1 MSDAIIT
8 ASDTSLDTLLNH
20 SDKPI
25 LLDLWAPWCQPCKTL
40 APLLNTIAD
49 NTPDNLTVAKL
60 DVEQY
65 PALMQRFGVRGI
77 PTLLLFKNGQEIS
90 RQIGVKT
97 LAQLRG
103 WLESHQ
109 IAIQNTTPPLAD
121 TRVTWGAFY
130 GDASL
135 HGFLHQR
142 LRQHAADG
150 DIEQAF
156 SPYWQDNKGSVSAVL
171 AHSADIHIFERI
183 TGLPAALGL
192 LLENLPSTTPTQVD
206 ALFAAI
212 APGKSVDGVALQWLQ
227 QWLGDAGNPWSDW
240 LADSTVDGLRK
251 QWIRAISQR
260 LAGETVA
267 ESEWTALHQQAIS
280 WEEKASG
287 ELGLEKNI
295 AAILASLSPPP
306 AASDVDSWRGI
317 SITLGFALAQIMQIN
332 DGWNREERATPDK
345 RFRWFKEQEDATPNK
360 QLTDEQITALRAQW
374 LQENP
379 DFSAKEDAFYQR
391 YPQLLEAQ
399 KIPLQET
406 LWALLRR
413 APAFKPQLD

>member
-1 MSDAIIT
+1 MSDTIIT
-8 ASDTSLDTLLNH
+8 ASDTSLDALLTT

-49 NTPDNLTVAKL
+49 NTPDNLTIAKL

-77 PTLLLFKNGQEIS
+77 PTLLLFKSGQEIS

-103 WLESHQ
+103 WLESHH
-109 IAIQNTTPPLAD
+109 IAMQNTVQPLAD
-121 TRVTWGAFY
+121 GRITWGAFY

-135 HGFLHQR
+135 HAFLHQR

-150 DIEQAF
+150 DIEHAVA
-156 SPYWQDNKGSVSAVL
+156 PYWQDNKGSVSAVL
-171 AHSADIHIFERI
+171 AHNADIRIFERV

-192 LLENLPSTTPTQVD
+192 LLEKIPSTTPAQVD
-206 ALFAAI
+206 ALFTALT
-212 APGKSVDGVALQWLQ
+212 PGKAVEGVALQWMHH
-227 QWLGDAGNPWSDW
+227 WLSHEGNPWSDC
-240 LADSTVDGLRK
+240 LADKTVDSLRQ
-251 QWIRAISQR
+251 QWTHAISR
-260 LAGETVA
+260 LLAGEVVA

-280 WEEKASG
+280 WEEAAPS

-295 AAILASLSPPP
+295 ATILASLSPPP
-306 AASDVDSWRGI
+306 AASDADSWRSI
-317 SITLGFALAQIMQIN
+317 SITLGFTLAQFLQIN
-332 DGWNREERATPDK
+332 DGWDTAERAIPAK
-345 RFRWFKEQEDATPNK
+345 REAWFEKQENTSPNR
-360 QLTDEQITALRAQW
+360 QLTREQITQLREQW
-374 LQENP
+374 RQENAE
-379 DFSAKEDAFYQR
+379 FSAKEDLFYQR

-399 KIPLQET
+399 KSALQEA
-406 LWALLRR
+406 LWELLRQT
-413 APAFKPQLD
+413 PAFKTPQ

>member
-8 ASDTSLDTLLNH
+8 ASDTSLDALLNN

-65 PALMQRFGVRGI
+65 PAFMQRFGVRGI

-103 WLESHQ
+103 WLESHE
-109 IAIQNTTPPLAD
+109 IAIQNTAQPLAD
-121 TRVTWGAFY
+121 THVTWSTFY

-135 HGFLHQR
+135 HTFLHQR

-150 DIEQAF
+150 NIEHAF

-171 AHSADIHIFERI
+171 AHSADIRIFERV

-192 LLENLPSTTPTQVD
+192 LLEKLPSTTPEQVD
-206 ALFAAI
+206 ALFAAL
-212 APGKSVDGVALQWLQ
+212 APGKTVDGVALQWLHH
-227 QWLGDAGNPWSDW
+227 WLSHEENQWSDW
-240 LADSTVDGLRK
+240 LVDETVDGLRQ
-251 QWIRAISQR
+251 QWVQAISR
-260 LAGETVA
+260 LLAGESVA

-280 WEEKASG
+280 WEEKAAT

-295 AAILASLSPPP
+295 ATILASLSPPP
-306 AASDVDSWRGI
+306 AASDADSWRSI
-317 SITLGFALAQIMQIN
+317 STTLGFALAQILQIK
-332 DGWNREERATPDK
+332 DGWSREERATPDK
-345 RFRWFKEQEDATPNK
+345 RFRWFQAQEEATPSK
-360 QLTDEQITALRAQW
+360 KLTDEQITALREQW
-374 LQENP
+374 LQENS

-391 YPQLLEAQ
+391 YPQLSEAQ

-406 LWALLRR
+406 LWELLRR
-413 APAFKPQLD
+413 APAFKSQLD

>member
-8 ASDTSLDTLLNH
+8 ASDTSLEELLNH
-20 SDKPI
+20 NDKPI

-40 APLLNTIAD
+40 APLLDTIAD

-109 IAIQNTTPPLAD
+109 ITIQNTAQPLAD

-135 HGFLHQR
+135 HDFLHHR
-142 LRQHAADG
+142 LRQHAANG
-150 DIEQAF
+150 DVEHAF

-171 AHSADIHIFERI
+171 AHSADIHIFERVS
-183 TGLPAALGL
+183 GLPAALGL
-192 LLENLPSTTPTQVD
+192 LLEKLPTTTPAQVD

-212 APGKSVDGVALQWLQ
+212 TPGKAVDGVALQWVQ
-227 QWLGDAGNPWSDW
+227 QWLDDTGNPWSDW
-240 LADSTVDGLRK
+240 LADSTVDSLRQ
-251 QWIRAISQR
+251 QWISAISR
-260 LAGETVA
+260 LLAGKTVA
-267 ESEWTALHQQAIS
+267 ESEWTTLHQQAIN

-295 AAILASLSPPP
+295 ASIIASLSPPP
-306 AASDVDSWRGI
+306 AASDANSWRGV
-317 SITLGFALAQIMQIN
+317 STTLGFALAQILQID
-332 DGWNREERATPDK
+332 DGWSREERATPDE
-345 RFRWFKEQEDATPNK
+345 RFRWFKKQEEATPNK
-360 QLTDEQITALRAQW
+360 QLTDEQITALREQW

-391 YPQLLEAQ
+391 YPQLLEQ
-399 KIPLQET
+399 QTIRLQET
-406 LWALLRR
+406 LWELLRR
-413 APAFKPQLD
+413 APAFKLQLD

>member
-8 ASDTSLDTLLNH
+8 ASDTSLDALLTH
-20 SDKPI
+20 SDKPV

-65 PALMQRFGVRGI
+65 PAFMQRFSVRGI

-109 IAIQNTTPPLAD
+109 IAIQNTAQPLAD

-135 HGFLHQR
+135 HAFLHQR

-150 DIEQAF
+150 DIEHAF

-171 AHSADIHIFERI
+171 AHSEDIRVFERV

-192 LLENLPSTTPTQVD
+192 LLEKLPSTTSTQVD
-206 ALFAAI
+206 ALFAALS
-212 APGKSVDGVALQWLQ
+212 PGKTVESVALQWLH
-227 QWLGDAGNPWSDW
+227 QWLSPERNPWSDW
-240 LADSTVDGLRK
+240 LTDSTVNDLCQ
-251 QWIRAISQR
+251 QWQQAISRR
-260 LAGETVA
+260 LASETVA

-280 WEEKASG
+280 WEEHASG

-295 AAILASLSPPP
+295 AAIVARLSPPP

-317 SITLGFALAQIMQIN
+317 SITLGFALAQILQIN
-332 DGWNREERATPDK
+332 DGWSREERAMPDK
-345 RFRWFKEQEDATPNK
+345 RFHWFKEQEAATSSQ
-360 QLTDEQITALRAQW
+360 QLTDEQITALRGQW

-391 YPQLLEAQ
+391 YPQLLEEQ
-399 KIPLQET
+399 RIPLQEM
-406 LWALLRR
+406 LWELLRH
-413 APAFKPQLD
+413 APAFKAQLS

>member
-8 ASDTSLDTLLNH
+8 ASDTSLEELLNH
-20 SDKPI
+20 NDKPI

-40 APLLNTIAD
+40 APLLDTIAD
-49 NTPDNLTVAKL
+49 NTQDNLTVAKL

-109 IAIQNTTPPLAD
+109 ITIQNTAQPLAD

-135 HGFLHQR
+135 RDFLHQR
-142 LRQHAADG
+142 LRQHAANG
-150 DIEQAF
+150 DIEHAF
-156 SPYWQDNKGSVSAVL
+156 SPYWQDNKGSVSAAL
-171 AHSADIHIFERI
+171 SHSADIHIFERI
-183 TGLPAALGL
+183 SGLPAALGL
-192 LLENLPSTTPTQVD
+192 LLEKLPSTTPVQVD

-212 APGKSVDGVALQWLQ
+212 APGKAVDGVALQWLQ
-227 QWLGDAGNPWSDW
+227 QWLDDAGNPWSDW
-240 LADSTVDGLRK
+240 LADSTVDSLRQ
-251 QWIRAISQR
+251 QWISAISR
-260 LAGETVA
+260 LLAGETVA
-267 ESEWTALHQQAIS
+267 ESVWTTLHQQAIS

-295 AAILASLSPPP
+295 ASIIASLSPPP
-306 AASDVDSWRGI
+306 AASDANSWQ
-317 SITLGFALAQIMQIN
+317 SVSTTLGFALAQILQID
-332 DGWNREERATPDK
+332 DGWSREERATPDE
-345 RFRWFKEQEDATPNK
+345 RFRWFKKQEEATPNK
-360 QLTDEQITALRAQW
+360 QLTDEQITALREQW

-391 YPQLLEAQ
+391 YPQLLEQ
-399 KIPLQET
+399 QTIRLQET
-406 LWALLRR
+406 LWELLHR
-413 APAFKPQLD
+413 APAFKFQLD

>member
-8 ASDTSLDTLLNH
+8 ASDTSLDALLNNN
-20 SDKPI
+20 DKPI

-40 APLLNTIAD
+40 APLLDTIAD

-77 PTLLLFKNGQEIS
+77 PTLLLFKNGEEIS

-109 IAIQNTTPPLAD
+109 IAIQNTAQPLAD

-130 GDASL
+130 GNASL
-135 HGFLHQR
+135 HDFLHQR
-142 LRQHAADG
+142 LRQHAANG
-150 DIEQAF
+150 DIEHAF

-171 AHSADIHIFERI
+171 AHSTDIHIFERVS
-183 TGLPAALGL
+183 GLPAALGL
-192 LLENLPSTTPTQVD
+192 LLEKLPTTTPAQVD

-212 APGKSVDGVALQWLQ
+212 APGKAIDGVALQWLQ
-227 QWLGDAGNPWSDW
+227 QWLDDAGNPWSDW
-240 LADSTVDGLRK
+240 LADSTVDSLRQ
-251 QWIRAISQR
+251 QWITVASRL

-295 AAILASLSPPP
+295 ASIIASLSPPP
-306 AASDVDSWRGI
+306 AASDVNSWRGV
-317 SITLGFALAQIMQIN
+317 STTLGFALAQILQIH
-332 DGWNREERATPDK
+332 DGWSREERATPDK
-345 RFRWFKEQEDATPNK
+345 RFRWFKEQEEATPNK
-360 QLTDEQITALRAQW
+360 RLTDAQITALREQW

-379 DFSAKEDAFYQR
+379 DFSAKESAFYQR
-391 YPQLLEAQ
+391 YPQLLEQQ
-399 KIPLQET
+399 KTHLQET
-406 LWALLRR
+406 LWELLRR
-413 APAFKPQLD
+413 APAFTSQLD